1 MRKGEIMRNWERET
15 EFERVWESLETPRKW
30 KKEIFLRK
38 CERERINDENNRL
51 KFMLW
56 TEREMIHR
64 GGEREVIE

>member
-1 MRKGEIMRNWERET
+1 MEERDI
-15 EFERVWESLETPRKW
+15 FEKV
-30 KKEIFLRK
+30 